1 MNQRV
6 KKLQG
11 QLKKLKCSALLV
23 SDPYNIR
30 YLCGFTGTNGML
42 LVTLKDAIL
51 ITDARYFATAKK
63 AGVKY
68 YDQTKGLKGLMEK
81 YKSMGLEE
89 QHMTVAKLASLKKIL
104 PKAKWKAMSGVVE
117 GLRIIKDAGEIKIIK
132 KAVQIAVKTLA
143 DFSKTIQVGQS
154 EADMEWNLL
163 SLARKN
169 GADGFSFPPIIT
181 FGKNTSDIHAQRG
194 NAKLKKGEVV
204 LIDSGIIYQGY
215 ITDMT
220 RMFYLEK
227 GKGIGKGKGIEQK
240 MYSIV
245 LAANQAGIKAIKVG
259 AKFSDIDKA
268 ARKVIEDAGYG
279 KYFSHSTGHGTG
291 LEVHEAP
298 TVSVH
303 SKDKVEKGMVFTVE
317 PGVYIDGI
325 GGVRI
330 EDMVYV
336 NEKGG
341 VEVLTDYPKI
351 MK

>member
-1 MNQRV
+1 
-6 KKLQG
+6 
-11 QLKKLKCSALLV
+11 
-23 SDPYNIR
+23 
-30 YLCGFTGTNGML
+30 
-42 LVTLKDAIL
+42 
-51 ITDARYFATAKK
+51 
-63 AGVKY
+63 
-68 YDQTKGLKGLMEK
+68 MEK

-220 RMFYLEK
+220 RMFYLTK
-227 GKGIGKGKGIEQK
+227 PKPVEQK

-245 LAANQAGIKAIKVG
+245 LAANQAGIKAVKVG